1 MSVIAFCT
9 MRNMLFAAEIL
20 LCEYAFMRCYERR
33 KLFILRAALSVA
45 AVMVVAVGFGHIM
58 SYVISKTEGGDY
70 TLVSC
75 VGYLCAFLA
84 STGGYAL
91 CYRIRPRQLGFC
103 TVAGYCMRHL
113 IFSCYILVISVFL
126 PEYNLLRLEYVGWA
140 AAGIYLGIYATLYA
154 ACFFIFVRPISRSRD
169 YDFGTNVLILFAAVL
184 LVNVVLNAVSEIY
197 SREHFELYVNG
208 LILQIGSMLLV
219 LFVQTLLLDRLQLKN
234 EKQIVNT
241 ILEQQEKQYKFAEV
255 NAELLSIKAHDLK
268 HQVAVLRAGGEEAE
282 KLLRSIEDVTGA
294 YDTVI
299 KTDNTAVNIVLSEK
313 WLYCKSHDIKL
324 SCIVNPKALDFMEN
338 IDVYSL
344 LGNLLDN
351 CIEAVAKLESAE
363 KRVISC
369 NITDHAGV
377 VTISSKNY
385 YSGDIVLKDGLPVTF
400 KNDKTSHGF
409 GTRSIRRIVEKYG
422 GTVDMNVAEGVFDL
436 NITFSK

>member
-9 MRNMLFAAEIL
+9 MRQTLFAAEVL
-20 LCEYAFMRCYERR
+20 LCEYAFMRGYERR
-33 KLFILRAALSVA
+33 KRFILRAVLSVL
-45 AVMVVAVGFGHIM
+45 AVMIVAVGFGHIM
-58 SYVISKTEGGDY
+58 SYTISELGKQYYAVVG
-70 TLVSC
+70 C
-75 VGYLCAFLA
+75 IGYLLVFSA
-84 STGGYAL
+84 SVCGYFA
-91 CYRIRPRQLGFC
+91 CYRIGARQLAFC
-103 TVAGYCMRHL
+103 AVSGYCMRQL
-113 IFSCYILVISVFL
+113 IFCCYIFLITVAL
-126 PEYNLLRLEYVGWA
+126 PEFNLLRIEYVGWA
-140 AAGIYLGIYATLYA
+140 AAGIYLGIYAALYA
-154 ACFFIFVRPISRSRD
+154 ACFFIFVRPILRSRD
-169 YDFGTNVLILFAAVL
+169 YNAGISVLVTFAVVL
-184 LVNVVLNAVSEIY
+184 VVNVVVNTVSELY
-197 SREHFELYVNG
+197 SQEHFQLYIIG
-208 LILQIGSMLLV
+208 LIIQIVCMLLI
-219 LFVQTLLLDRLQLKN
+219 LFVQTLLLDRMQLKN
-234 EKQIVNT
+234 ENQIVNT

-313 WLYCKSHDIKL
+313 WMYCKSHDIKL
-324 SCIVNPKALDFMEN
+324 SCIVNPKALGFMEN
-338 IDVYSL
+338 TDVYSL

-351 CIEAVAKLESAE
+351 CIEAVAMLESAE
-363 KRVISC
+363 KRIISC

-385 YSGDIVLKDGLPVTF
+385 YSGSLVVKNGLPVTS
-400 KNDKTSHGF
+400 KKDKTSHGF

-422 GTVDMNVAEGVFDL
+422 GTVDMNAEDGVFEV

>member
-9 MRNMLFAAEIL
+9 MRHMLFAAEIL
-20 LCEYAFMRCYERR
+20 LCEYAFMHGYERR
-33 KLFILRAALSVA
+33 KQFVLRAVLA
-45 AVMVVAVGFGHIM
+45 AIGVMAVAVGFGHIM
-58 SYVISKTEGGDY
+58 SYVISELGKGY
-70 TLVSC
+70 YAF
-75 VGYLCAFLA
+75 VGCIAYIGTFSA
-84 STGGYAL
+84 SVCGCFA
-91 CYRIRPRQLGFC
+91 CYRISVRQLAFC
-103 TVAGYCMRHL
+103 AVSGYCMRQL
-113 IFSCYILVISVFL
+113 IFCCYIFL
-126 PEYNLLRLEYVGWA
+126 ITVALPKFNLLRIEYVGWA
-140 AAGIYLGIYATLYA
+140 AAGIYLGIYAALYA
-154 ACFFIFVRPISRSRD
+154 ACYFIFVRPISRSRD
-169 YDFGTNVLILFAAVL
+169 YNAGISVLVTFAVVL
-184 LVNVVLNAVSEIY
+184 VVNVAVNTVSELY
-197 SREHFELYVNG
+197 SQEHFQLYIIG
-208 LILQIGSMLLV
+208 LIIQIVCMLMI
-219 LFVQTLLLDRLQLKN
+219 LFVQTLLLDRMQLKN

-282 KLLRSIEDVTGA
+282 KLLRSIEDVTAA

-313 WLYCKSHDIKL
+313 WMYCKSHDIKL
-324 SCIVNPKALDFMEN
+324 SCIVNPQALGFMEN
-338 IDVYSL
+338 TDVYSL

-351 CIEAVAKLESAE
+351 CIEAVAMLESAE
-363 KRVISC
+363 KRIISC

-385 YSGDIVLKDGLPVTF
+385 YSGSLVVKNGLPVTS

-422 GTVDMNVAEGVFDL
+422 GTVDMNAEDGVFEV